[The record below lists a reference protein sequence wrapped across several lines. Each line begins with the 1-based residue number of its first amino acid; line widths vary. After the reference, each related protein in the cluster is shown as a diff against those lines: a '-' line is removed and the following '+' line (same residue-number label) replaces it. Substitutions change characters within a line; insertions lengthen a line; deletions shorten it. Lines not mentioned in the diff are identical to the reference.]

1 MKRSAASLACED
13 ASSTCVAR
21 HPSGSQTPSHGC
33 LGKHADSIVVDTQA
47 AGFECMNVRGG
58 RCRHVAHYPGGSRV
72 DTLWGGRMQYLRT
85 HQVGSADFLPL
96 DALRVKPVDDALR
109 NLGTLLRRP
118 W

>member
-47 AGFECMNVRGG
+47 SGFECMNVRGG
-58 RCRHVAHYPGGSRV
+58 RCRHVALTRAHVWTHCGEGVSVVYSGS
-72 DTLWGGRMQYLRT
+72 TIRT
-85 HQVGSADFLPL
+85 QNGNEENNTCTP
-96 DALRVKPVDDALR
+96 
-109 NLGTLLRRP
+109 
-118 W
+118 